1 MCARLLHFYTRVL
14 HFFSG
19 SDFLAIFSVS
29 QRRIK
34 WEIVNIKW
42 QAITTTTTTTLVE
55 KGVECRGVI
64 EFSTACNIIHNKSEA
79 IIPSNAFPH
88 LPLSLFLSLSLDSV
102 SSVNLGFAIRQV
114 RSGSGLVAVLSQIRN
129 FKYVFFSI

>member
-42 QAITTTTTTTLVE
+42 QAITTTTLVE
-55 KGVECRGVI
+55 KRVECRGVI

-114 RSGSGLVAVLSQIRN
+114 RSGSRLVAVLSQIRN
-129 FKYVFFSI
+129 FKYVFYSI

>member
-42 QAITTTTTTTLVE
+42 QAITTTTTLDE

-88 LPLSLFLSLSLDSV
+88 LPLPLFLSLSLDSV

-114 RSGSGLVAVLSQIRN
+114 RSRSRLVAVLSQIRN